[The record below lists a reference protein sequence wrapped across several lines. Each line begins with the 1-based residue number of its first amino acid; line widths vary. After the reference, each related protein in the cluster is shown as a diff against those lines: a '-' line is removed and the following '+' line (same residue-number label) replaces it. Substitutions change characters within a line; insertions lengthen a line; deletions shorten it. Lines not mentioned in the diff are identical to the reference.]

1 MSRSGM
7 SFNTSRRAARSPRF
21 ANVMSFSAY
30 YGRSIFALASV
41 VLIASFTNSCFASV
55 ESSSF

>member
-7 SFNTSRRAARSPRF
+7 SFSTSRRAARSPRF
-21 ANVMSFSAY
+21 ANVMSFSA

-55 ESSSF
+55 ESNSF